1 MADAATTP
9 VDALIPAMTL
19 LAAGGAAALV
29 SKALKLSPIV
39 GYLIVGVLIGPHAFG
54 LIDESPATHLLAEL
68 GVVFLL
74 FDIGLH
80 VSLRELRESR
90 RDLIG
95 LAPAHLVLT
104 ALPFTITL
112 MLFGLAWPIA
122 LALGL
127 SFGLSSTA
135 VVSRVMA
142 ERGLGSCPLGRSS
155 THVLIFQ
162 DIVAIFL
169 LIFANSIS
177 NGADGMALAI
187 ELARAAGYAIVAFV
201 IAFAAGHYLMGP
213 IFRGLAHT
221 RNQEAFTAV
230 TLLLVLGAASATAQI
245 GLSLTLGA
253 FLAGLAV
260 SGTAFRHQVQM
271 ETGPFRGLLL
281 SFFFMSVGLSVD
293 LTVLARDWPLVL
305 LVAAS
310 ILTVKTLFGFVAARL
325 NKWSNP
331 GSIQLTFLLAQGSEF
346 TLVVLSILA
355 TAADGV
361 PPVIET
367 IAVAGIAISLAIA
380 PFWAAAGM
388 QLSRKFAAIFK
399 GQTRPVNE
407 ITPVAP
413 DRPVIIFGMTSAG
426 RVAADALA
434 DFDIPHVCLDAE
446 PDRFVSAIADGYKVS
461 FGNAANMRLVEA
473 VAGPN
478 PRAVVI
484 GAPRYETSRDL
495 TPAAQREFPNTP
507 RFVSVDNEADRERFA
522 ALGMRAWLS
531 MGEPKGI
538 EMAADVLR
546 KLGVEEAK
554 VAEWMSREADRF
566 DVGNP
571 SDVSEPAETET
582 EAA

>member
-1 MADAATTP
+1 MADPASTP

-29 SKALKLSPIV
+29 CKALRLSPIV
-39 GYLIVGVLIGPHAFG
+39 GYLAVGILIGPDAFR
-54 LIDESPATHLLAEL
+54 LIEESSTTHLLAEL

-80 VSLRELRESR
+80 VSLRELKESG
-90 RDLIG
+90 RDLMG
-95 LAPAHLVLT
+95 LAPSHLVLNS
-104 ALPFTITL
+104 LPFTIAL
-112 MLFGLAWPIA
+112 MLFGLDWPIA

-169 LIFANSIS
+169 LIFATSIS
-177 NGADGMALAI
+177 SGGDAGALALT
-187 ELARAAGYAIVAFV
+187 LARAAGLAVLAFIV
-201 IAFAAGHYLMGP
+201 AFAAGHYLMGP
-213 IFRGLAHT
+213 VFKSLAQT

-230 TLLLVLGAASATAQI
+230 TLLLVLGAASATAQL

-260 SGTAFRHQVQM
+260 SGTSFRHQIQM

-293 LTVLARDWPLVL
+293 LNVLASQWPLVVGIAL
-305 LVAAS
+305 S
-310 ILTVKTLFGFVAARL
+310 ILVIKTVFGFAAARL

-331 GSIQLTFLLAQGSEF
+331 GSVQLAFLLAQGSEF
-346 TLVVLSILA
+346 TLVVLSIL
-355 TAADGV
+355 TSVTGMV
-361 PPVIET
+361 PPFIAT
-367 IAVAGIAISLAIA
+367 ISVAAVALSLAVA
-380 PFWAAAGM
+380 PFWAAGGM
-388 QLSRKFAAIFK
+388 KLSRKVARLFA
-399 GQTRPVNE
+399 GQTRPDNE

-413 DRPVIIFGMTSAG
+413 NRPVIIFGMTPAG
-426 RVAADALA
+426 RLTADALS
-434 DFDIPHVCLDAE
+434 DHNIPHVCLDAE
-446 PDRFVSAIADGYKVS
+446 PERFVSAIADGYKVA
-461 FGNAANMRLVEA
+461 FGNAANLRLVEA
-473 VAGPN
+473 VAGRN

-484 GAPRYETSRDL
+484 GAPRYEVSRDL
-495 TPAAQREFPNTP
+495 TPAAQRAFPNTP
-507 RFVSVDNEADRERFA
+507 RFVAVDNEADRQRFSD
-522 ALGMRAWLS
+522 LGMRAWLS
-531 MGEPKGI
+531 MGQPVGI
-538 EMAADVLR
+538 EMAADALR
-546 KLGVEEAK
+546 QLGIEEK
-554 VAEWMSREADRF
+554 QVVDWMSREADRF
-566 DVGNP
+566 DVQEP
-571 SDVSEPAETET
+571 EAESSDSLES

>member
-19 LAAGGAAALV
+19 LAAGGAAAMA

-39 GYLIVGVLIGPHAFG
+39 GYLAVGILIGPHAFG
-54 LIDESPATHLLAEL
+54 LIEESATTHLLAEL

-80 VSLRELRESR
+80 VSLREIKESG

-95 LAPAHLVLT
+95 LAPVHLVLT
-104 ALPFTITL
+104 SVPFTIAL
-112 MLFGLAWPIA
+112 VLFGLSWPVA

-135 VVSRVMA
+135 VVSRVMV
-142 ERGLGSCPLGRSS
+142 ERELGSCPLGRSA

-169 LIFANSIS
+169 LIFANSLG
-177 NGADGMALAI
+177 NGGDGMTLVV
-187 ELARAAGYAIVAFV
+187 ELAQAAGLAV
-201 IAFAAGHYLMGP
+201 IAFLVAFGAGRYLMGP
-213 IFRGLAHT
+213 IFRILAAS

-260 SGTAFRHQVQM
+260 SGTAFRHQIQS

-293 LTVLARDWPLVL
+293 LDVVATQWPVILG
-305 LVAAS
+305 VAAA
-310 ILTVKTLFGFVAARL
+310 ILLVKTLFGFVAARL
-325 NKWSNP
+325 NSWSNP
-331 GSIQLTFLLAQGSEF
+331 GSVQIAFLLAQGSEF
-346 TLVVLSILA
+346 TLVVLSLLA
-355 TAADGV
+355 AATDAV
-361 PPVIET
+361 PSA
-367 IAVAGIAISLAIA
+367 IATVAVSAIALSLAVA

-388 QLSRKFAAIFK
+388 KLSRKVAAVFK
-399 GQTRPVNE
+399 GQTRPINE
-407 ITPVAP
+407 TTPIAP
-413 DRPVIIFGMTSAG
+413 DRPVIIFGMTAAG
-426 RVAADALA
+426 RLAADALS

-446 PDRFVSAIADGYKVS
+446 PERFVSAIADGYRVA
-461 FGNAANMRLVEA
+461 FGNAANLRLVES

-495 TPAAQREFPNTP
+495 TPATQREFPDTP
-507 RFVSVDNEADRERFA
+507 RFVAVDNEADRERFA

-531 MGEPKGI
+531 IGAPKGI
-538 EMAADVLR
+538 EMAADILR
-546 KLGVEEAK
+546 QLGIAEAK
-554 VAEWMSREADRF
+554 VSEWMSREADLF
-566 DVGNP
+566 EVD
-571 SDVSEPAETET
+571 SPADLPEKVET

>member
-19 LAAGGAAALV
+19 LAAGGASALV

-39 GYLIVGVLIGPHAFG
+39 GYLAVGILIGPHAFG
-54 LIDESPATHLLAEL
+54 LIEESPTTHLLAEL

-80 VSLRELRESR
+80 VSLRELRESG
-90 RDLIG
+90 RDLVG
-95 LAPAHLVLT
+95 LAPVHLVLT
-104 ALPFTITL
+104 SLPFTIAL
-112 MLFGLAWPIA
+112 FLFGLSWPIA
-122 LALGL
+122 LALGI

-135 VVSRVMA
+135 VVSRVMV

-162 DIVAIFL
+162 DIIAIFL
-169 LIFANSIS
+169 LIFANSLG
-177 NGADGMALAI
+177 NGGAGMALAL
-187 ELARAAGYAIVAFV
+187 ELATAAGYAIVAFA

-213 IFRGLAHT
+213 IFRGLAQT
-221 RNQEAFTAV
+221 RNHEAFTAV

-260 SGTAFRHQVQM
+260 SGTAFRHQIQM

-293 LTVLARDWPLVL
+293 LGVLATHWPLIIAI
-305 LVAAS
+305 AAA
-310 ILTVKTLFGFVAARL
+310 IMGIKTLFGFAAARL

-331 GSIQLTFLLAQGSEF
+331 GSVQLAFLLAQGSEF
-346 TLVVLSILA
+346 TLVVLSILTMTSGA
-355 TAADGV
+355 VPALISTVLVAA
-361 PPVIET
+361 
-367 IAVAGIAISLAIA
+367 IALSLAIA

-388 QLSRKFAAIFK
+388 RLSRKIASIFK

-407 ITPVAP
+407 MTPVGP
-413 DRPVIIFGMTSAG
+413 RRPVIIFGMTPAG
-426 RVAADALA
+426 RLAADALA

-446 PDRFVSAIADGYKVS
+446 PERFVSAIADGYKVS
-461 FGNAANMRLVEA
+461 FGNAANLRLVEA

-495 TPAAQREFPNTP
+495 TPAAQREFPDTP
-507 RFVSVDNEADRERFA
+507 RFVAVDNEADRQRFS
-522 ALGMRAWLS
+522 ALGMRTWLS
-531 MGEPKGI
+531 MGQPTGI
-538 EMAADVLR
+538 EMAADILR
-546 KLGVEEAK
+546 QLGAEEAK
-554 VAEWMSREADRF
+554 VVEWISREADRF
-566 DVGNP
+566 DVDSP
-571 SDVSEPAETET
+571 PDQATETVET

>member
-19 LAAGGAAALV
+19 LAAAGAAAMA

-39 GYLIVGVLIGPHAFG
+39 GYLAVGILIGPEALG
-54 LIDESPATHLLAEL
+54 LIQESPTTHLLAEL

-80 VSLRELRESR
+80 VSLRELKESGR
-90 RDLIG
+90 NLVG
-95 LAPAHLVLT
+95 LAPVHLALT
-104 ALPFTITL
+104 SLPFTGALI
-112 MLFGLAWPIA
+112 MLGLDWPIA

-135 VVSRVMA
+135 VVSRVLV
-142 ERGLGSCPLGRSS
+142 ERGLGSCPLGRSA

-169 LIFANSIS
+169 LIFATSLS
-177 NGADGMALAI
+177 RGGDGM
-187 ELARAAGYAIVAFV
+187 ELMVELGRAAGLAIVAFI
-201 IAFAAGHYLMGP
+201 IAFAAGRYLMGP
-213 IFRGLAHT
+213 IFRTLAST
-221 RNQEAFTAV
+221 RNHEAFTAM

-260 SGTAFRHQVQM
+260 SGTAFRHQIQS

-293 LTVLARDWPLVL
+293 LAVLGGQWPLVIGVALAIL
-305 LVAAS
+305 LV
-310 ILTVKTLFGFVAARL
+310 KTMFGFAAARL
-325 NKWSNP
+325 NSWSNP
-331 GSIQLTFLLAQGSEF
+331 GSVQIAFLLAQGSEF

-355 TAADGV
+355 SASGAV
-361 PPVIET
+361 PPAVET
-367 IAVAGIAISLAIA
+367 IAVAAVALSLAVA
-380 PFWAAAGM
+380 PFWAAGGM
-388 QLSRKFAAIFK
+388 RLSRKLAAMFK
-399 GQTRPVNE
+399 GQTRAASE
-407 ITPVAP
+407 TRSTAP
-413 DRPVIIFGMTSAG
+413 DRPVIIFGMTPAG
-426 RVAADALA
+426 RLAADALS
-434 DFDIPHVCLDAE
+434 DFTIPHVCLDAE
-446 PDRFVSAIADGYKVS
+446 PERFVSAIADGYKVA
-461 FGNAANMRLVEA
+461 FGNAANLRLVEA

-484 GAPRYETSRDL
+484 GAPRYEVSRDL
-495 TPAAQREFPNTP
+495 TPAVQREFPNLP
-507 RFVSVDNEADRERFA
+507 RFVAVDNEADRNRFS

-531 MGEPKGI
+531 MGEPRGI

-546 KLGVEEAK
+546 QLGIDEDK
-554 VAEWMSREADRF
+554 VIAWVSREADVF
-566 DVGNP
+566 EVEQPVTAVN
-571 SDVSEPAETET
+571 ETPET

>member
-1 MADAATTP
+1 MADAASTP

-29 SKALKLSPIV
+29 SKALRLSPIV
-39 GYLIVGVLIGPHAFG
+39 GYLAVGILIGPHAFG
-54 LIDESPATHLLAEL
+54 LIEESSTTHLLAEL

-80 VSLRELRESR
+80 VSLRELRESG
-90 RDLIG
+90 RDLVG

-104 ALPFTITL
+104 SFPFTIALL
-112 MLFGLAWPIA
+112 MFGLDWPVA

-135 VVSRVMA
+135 VVSRVMV

-169 LIFANSIS
+169 LIFATSLNS
-177 NGADGMALAI
+177 GGDAGALALT
-187 ELARAAGYAIVAFV
+187 LARAAGFAVLAFV
-201 IAFAAGHYLMGP
+201 VAFAAGHYLMGP
-213 IFRGLAHT
+213 IFKSLAQT

-230 TLLLVLGAASATAQI
+230 TLLLVLGAASATAQL

-260 SGTAFRHQVQM
+260 SGTSFRHQIQM

-293 LTVLARDWPLVL
+293 LGVLGNQWALVVAIAMTIL
-305 LVAAS
+305 L
-310 ILTVKTLFGFVAARL
+310 VKTLFGFVAARL
-325 NKWSNP
+325 NGWSNP
-331 GSIQLTFLLAQGSEF
+331 GSVQLSFLLAQGSEF
-346 TLVVLSILA
+346 TLVVLSILTMTTGVVPSNIA
-355 TAADGV
+355 TISVAS
-361 PPVIET
+361 
-367 IAVAGIAISLAIA
+367 IALSLAAA

-388 QLSRKFAAIFK
+388 KLSRKVARVFK
-399 GQTRPVNE
+399 DQTRPDNE
-407 ITPVAP
+407 ITPIAP
-413 DRPVIIFGMTSAG
+413 DRPVIIFGMTPAG
-426 RVAADALA
+426 RLTADALA
-434 DFDIPHVCLDAE
+434 DHDIPHVCLDAE
-446 PDRFVSAIADGYKVS
+446 PERFVSAIADGYKVS
-461 FGNAANMRLVEA
+461 FGNAANLKLVEA

-484 GAPRYETSRDL
+484 GAPRYEVSRDL
-495 TPAAQREFPNTP
+495 TPAAQRDFPNTP
-507 RFVSVDNEADRERFA
+507 RFVSVDNEADRQRFSE
-522 ALGMRAWLS
+522 LGMRTWLS
-531 MGEPKGI
+531 LGRPVGI

-546 KLGVEEAK
+546 QLGIEEEK
-554 VAEWMSREADRF
+554 VAAWISREADLF
-566 DVGNP
+566 EVNNP
-571 SDVSEPAETET
+571 QT
-582 EAA
+582 EAAEAASSEAA

>member
-1 MADAATTP
+1 MADPATTP

-39 GYLIVGVLIGPHAFG
+39 GYLAVGILIGPHAFG
-54 LIDESPATHLLAEL
+54 LIQESATTHLLAEL

-80 VSLRELRESR
+80 VSLREIRESG
-90 RDLIG
+90 RDLVG

-104 ALPFTITL
+104 SLPFTIAL
-112 MLFGLAWPIA
+112 ALFGLDWPVA

-142 ERGLGSCPLGRSS
+142 ERGLGSCPLGRSA

-169 LIFANSIS
+169 LIFANSLG
-177 NGADGMALAI
+177 NGTEGMALALD
-187 ELARAAGYAIVAFV
+187 LAIAAGYAIVAFL
-201 IAFAAGHYLMGP
+201 IAFAAGRYLMGP
-213 IFRGLAHT
+213 IFRSLVQT

-293 LTVLARDWPLVL
+293 LGVLASHWPVVIGIAAAIL
-305 LVAAS
+305 LVK
-310 ILTVKTLFGFVAARL
+310 TVFGFAAARF

-331 GSIQLTFLLAQGSEF
+331 GSVQLTFLLAQGSEF
-346 TLVVLSILA
+346 TLVVLSILTA
-355 TAADGV
+355 TTDAV
-361 PPVIET
+361 PPLIAT
-367 IAVAGIAISLAIA
+367 IAVSAIALSLAVA
-380 PFWAAAGM
+380 PFWAAGGM
-388 QLSRKFAAIFK
+388 RLSRKVASVLK

-407 ITPVAP
+407 ITPIGP
-413 DRPVIIFGMTSAG
+413 ERPVIIFGMTPAG
-426 RVAADALA
+426 RLAADALS
-434 DFDIPHVCLDAE
+434 DFNIPHVCLDAE
-446 PDRFVSAIADGYKVS
+446 PERFVSAIADGYKVS
-461 FGNAANMRLVEA
+461 FGNAANLRLVEA
-473 VAGPN
+473 VAGPD

-495 TPAAQREFPNTP
+495 TPAVQREFPDLP
-507 RFVSVDNEADRERFA
+507 RFVAVDNEADRQRFS

-531 MGEPKGI
+531 MGQPTGI
-538 EMAADVLR
+538 EMATDVLR
-546 KLGVEEAK
+546 KLGVEEDK
-554 VAEWMSREADRF
+554 VVEWMSREADRF
-566 DVGNP
+566 DVESPPESAGGTVG
-571 SDVSEPAETET
+571 S

>member
-1 MADAATTP
+1 MADPATST

-19 LAAGGAAALV
+19 LAAGGASALV

-39 GYLIVGVLIGPHAFG
+39 GYLAVGILIGPHVYG

-80 VSLRELRESR
+80 VSLRELKESG
-90 RDLIG
+90 RDLMG

-104 ALPFTITL
+104 SAPFTL
-112 MLFGLAWPIA
+112 ALFLLGLSWPIA

-169 LIFANSIS
+169 LIFANSLGGDVD
-177 NGADGMALAI
+177 GAALALN
-187 ELARAAGYAIVAFV
+187 LARAAGLAVVAFI
-201 IAFAAGHYLMGP
+201 IAFAAGHYLMSP
-213 IFRGLAHT
+213 ILKSLAQT

-230 TLLLVLGAASATAQI
+230 TLLLVLGAACATAMI

-260 SGTAFRHQVQM
+260 SGTAFRHQIQM

-293 LTVLARDWPLVL
+293 LGVLANQWPIVIG
-305 LVAAS
+305 VTAA
-310 ILTVKTLFGFVAARL
+310 ILGLKTLFGFAAARL

-331 GSIQLTFLLAQGSEF
+331 GSVQLAFLLAQGSEF
-346 TLVVLSILA
+346 TLVVLSILMMSTDA
-355 TAADGV
+355 V
-361 PPVIET
+361 PPAVDT
-367 IAVAGIAISLAIA
+367 ISVASVALSLAIA
-380 PFWAAAGM
+380 PAWAAGGM
-388 QLSRKFAAIFK
+388 KLSRKVASLFQ
-399 GQTRPVNE
+399 GQTRPENE

-413 DRPVIIFGMTSAG
+413 DRPVIIFGMTQAG
-426 RVAADALA
+426 RLAADALA
-434 DFDIPHVCLDAE
+434 DHDIPHVCLDAE

-461 FGNAANMRLVEA
+461 FGNAANLRLVEA
-473 VAGPN
+473 VAGQS

-484 GAPRYETSRDL
+484 GAPRYEISRDL
-495 TPAAQREFPNTP
+495 TPATQREFPNTP
-507 RFVSVDNEADRERFA
+507 RFVSVDNEADRQRFSE
-522 ALGMRAWLS
+522 LGMRAWLA

-538 EMAADVLR
+538 EMAADILR
-546 KLGVEEAK
+546 QLGIDESKVVEW
-554 VAEWMSREADRF
+554 VSREADRF
-566 DVGNP
+566 DVDSP
-571 SDVSEPAETET
+571 TDVGESLET

>member
-1 MADAATTP
+1 MADAASTP

-39 GYLIVGVLIGPHAFG
+39 GYLAVGILIGPHAFG
-54 LIDESPATHLLAEL
+54 LIDESPTTHLLAEL

-80 VSLRELRESR
+80 VSLRELRESG
-90 RDLIG
+90 RDLVG

-104 ALPFTITL
+104 SFPFTIAL
-112 MLFGLAWPIA
+112 MMFGLDWPIA

-169 LIFANSIS
+169 LIFANSLT
-177 NGADGMALAI
+177 NGGAGMALALD
-187 ELARAAGYAIVAFV
+187 LAIAAGYAIVAFV
-201 IAFAAGHYLMGP
+201 IAFAAGHFLMGP
-213 IFRGLAHT
+213 IFRGLAQT
-221 RNQEAFTAV
+221 RNHEAFTAV

-260 SGTAFRHQVQM
+260 SGTAFRHQIQM

-293 LTVLARDWPLVL
+293 LGVLATRWPLVIAIAAAIL
-305 LVAAS
+305 L
-310 ILTVKTLFGFVAARL
+310 IKTVFGFVAARL

-331 GSIQLTFLLAQGSEF
+331 GSVQLTFLLAQGSEF
-346 TLVVLSILA
+346 TLVVLSIL
-355 TAADGV
+355 TASTGAV
-361 PPVIET
+361 PDEIAT
-367 IAVAGIAISLAIA
+367 IAVAAIALSLAVA

-388 QLSRKFAAIFK
+388 RLSRKVASVFK

-407 ITPVAP
+407 ITPTAP
-413 DRPVIIFGMTSAG
+413 DRPVIIFGMTPAG
-426 RVAADALA
+426 RLAADALA
-434 DFDIPHVCLDAE
+434 DFSIPHVCLDAE

-461 FGNAANMRLVEA
+461 FGNAANLRLVEA

-495 TPAAQREFPNTP
+495 TPAAQREFPETP
-507 RFVSVDNEADRERFA
+507 RFVAVDNEADRQRFS

-531 MGEPKGI
+531 MGQPTGI
-538 EMAADVLR
+538 EMATDVLR
-546 KLGVEEAK
+546 KMGVDEQK

-566 DVGNP
+566 DVDSP
-571 SDVSEPAETET
+571 PEPAAETVET

>member
-1 MADAATTP
+1 MADPASTP

-29 SKALKLSPIV
+29 CKALRLSPIV
-39 GYLIVGVLIGPHAFG
+39 GYLAVGILIGPDAFH
-54 LIDESPATHLLAEL
+54 LIQESSTTHLLAEL

-80 VSLRELRESR
+80 VSLRELRESG
-90 RDLIG
+90 RDLMG
-95 LAPAHLVLT
+95 LAPSHLVLT
-104 ALPFTITL
+104 SFPFTIAL
-112 MLFGLAWPIA
+112 MLFGLDWPVA

-135 VVSRVMA
+135 VVSRVMS

-169 LIFANSIS
+169 LIFATSIS
-177 NGADGMALAI
+177 SGGDASALALT
-187 ELARAAGYAIVAFV
+187 LARAAGLAVLAFIV
-201 IAFAAGHYLMGP
+201 AFAAGHFLMGP
-213 IFRGLAHT
+213 VFRSLAQT

-230 TLLLVLGAASATAQI
+230 TLLLVLGAASATAQL

-260 SGTAFRHQVQM
+260 SGTSFRHQIQM

-293 LTVLARDWPLVL
+293 LDVLASQWPLVIAIAL
-305 LVAAS
+305 S
-310 ILTVKTLFGFVAARL
+310 ILLIKTVFGFAAARL

-331 GSIQLTFLLAQGSEF
+331 GSVQLTFLLAQGSEF
-346 TLVVLSILA
+346 TLVVLSIL
-355 TAADGV
+355 TSVTGMV
-361 PPVIET
+361 PPFVAT
-367 IAVAGIAISLAIA
+367 ISVAAVALSLAVA
-380 PFWAAAGM
+380 PFWAAGGM
-388 QLSRKFAAIFK
+388 KLSRKVASLFA
-399 GQTRPVNE
+399 GQTRPDNE
-407 ITPVAP
+407 ITPISP
-413 DRPVIIFGMTSAG
+413 DRPVIIFGMTPSG
-426 RVAADALA
+426 RLTADALS
-434 DFDIPHVCLDAE
+434 DHDIPHVCLDAE
-446 PDRFVSAIADGYKVS
+446 PDRFVSAIADGYTVS
-461 FGNAANMRLVEA
+461 FGNAANLRLVEA
-473 VAGPN
+473 IAGPN

-484 GAPRYETSRDL
+484 GAPRYDVSRDL

-507 RFVSVDNEADRERFA
+507 RFVAVDNEADRQRFSD
-522 ALGMRAWLS
+522 LGMRAWLS
-531 MGEPKGI
+531 MGKPVGI

-546 KLGVEEAK
+546 QLGIEEK
-554 VAEWMSREADRF
+554 QVAEWVSREADRF
-566 DVGNP
+566 DVKEP
-571 SDVSEPAETET
+571 MPETSETLET

>member
-1 MADAATTP
+1 MADPATST

-19 LAAGGAAALV
+19 LAAGGASAMV

-39 GYLIVGVLIGPHAFG
+39 GYLAVGILIGPHAYG
-54 LIDESPATHLLAEL
+54 LIDESPTTHLLAEL

-80 VSLRELRESR
+80 VSLRELRESG
-90 RDLIG
+90 RDLMG
-95 LAPAHLVLT
+95 LAPVHLVLT
-104 ALPFTITL
+104 SAPFTL
-112 MLFGLAWPIA
+112 ALFLLGLSWPIA

-169 LIFANSIS
+169 LIFANSLGGDI
-177 NGADGMALAI
+177 DGMALALN
-187 ELARAAGYAIVAFV
+187 LAKAAGLAVIAFA
-201 IAFAAGHYLMGP
+201 IAFAAGHFLMGP
-213 IFRGLAHT
+213 ILKSLAQT

-230 TLLLVLGAASATAQI
+230 TLLLVLGAACATALM

-260 SGTAFRHQVQM
+260 SGTAFRHQIQM

-293 LTVLARDWPLVL
+293 LGVLASQWPLVIA
-305 LVAAS
+305 VTAA
-310 ILTVKTLFGFVAARL
+310 ILGLKTLFGFVAARL

-331 GSIQLTFLLAQGSEF
+331 GSVQLAFLLAQGSEF
-346 TLVVLSILA
+346 TLVVLSILIMTTNA
-355 TAADGV
+355 V
-361 PPVIET
+361 PPAVDT
-367 IAVAGIAISLAIA
+367 ISVAAVALSLAIA
-380 PFWAAAGM
+380 PAWAAGGM
-388 QLSRKFAAIFK
+388 KLSRKVASMFR
-399 GQTRPVNE
+399 GQTRPENE
-407 ITPVAP
+407 ITPIAP
-413 DRPVIIFGMTSAG
+413 DRPVIIFGMTQAG
-426 RVAADALA
+426 RLAADALS
-434 DFDIPHVCLDAE
+434 DHDIPHVCLDAE
-446 PDRFVSAIADGYKVS
+446 PERFVSAIADGYKVS

-473 VAGPN
+473 VAGRN

-484 GAPRYETSRDL
+484 GAPRYEVSRDL
-495 TPAAQREFPNTP
+495 TPAAQREFPKTP
-507 RFVSVDNEADRERFA
+507 RFVSVDNEADRQRFSE
-522 ALGMRAWLS
+522 LGMRAWLA

-538 EMAADVLR
+538 EMAADILR
-546 KLGVEEAK
+546 QLGIEEQK
-554 VAEWMSREADRF
+554 VVDWVSREADRF
-566 DVGNP
+566 DVDSP
-571 SDVSEPAETET
+571 KDVGETLET

>member
-19 LAAGGAAALV
+19 LAAGGAAAMA

-39 GYLIVGVLIGPHAFG
+39 GYLAVGILIGPHAFG
-54 LIDESPATHLLAEL
+54 LIEESGSTHLLAEL

-80 VSLRELRESR
+80 VSLREIRESG

-104 ALPFTITL
+104 SFPFTAAL
-112 MLFGLAWPIA
+112 MLFGLDWPVA
-122 LALGL
+122 LALGI

-142 ERGLGSCPLGRSS
+142 ERGLGSCPLGRST

-169 LIFANSIS
+169 LIFANSLG
-177 NGADGMALAI
+177 NGADGMALALD
-187 ELARAAGYAIVAFV
+187 LAKAAGFAVLAFL
-201 IAFAAGHYLMGP
+201 IAFAAGRYLMGP
-213 IFRGLAHT
+213 IFKMLAQT

-293 LTVLARDWPLVL
+293 LGVLARYWPLVIAI
-305 LVAAS
+305 AAA
-310 ILTVKTLFGFVAARL
+310 ILIVKTLFGFVAARI

-331 GSIQLTFLLAQGSEF
+331 GSVQLTFLLAQGSEF
-346 TLVVLSILA
+346 TLVVLSILTA
-355 TAADGV
+355 TSDTV
-361 PPVIET
+361 PPLVAT
-367 IAVAGIAISLAIA
+367 ILVSSIALSLAIA
-380 PFWAAAGM
+380 PFWAGGGM
-388 QLSRKFAAIFK
+388 RLSRKVASVFR

-407 ITPVAP
+407 ITPIGP
-413 DRPVIIFGMTSAG
+413 SRPVIIFGMTPAG
-426 RVAADALA
+426 RLAADALS
-434 DFDIPHVCLDAE
+434 DFGIPHVCLDAE

-461 FGNAANMRLVEA
+461 FGNAANLRLVEA
-473 VAGPN
+473 VAGPE

-495 TPAAQREFPNTP
+495 TPAVQREFPDTP
-507 RFVSVDNEADRERFA
+507 RFVAVDNEADRQRFS
-522 ALGMRAWLS
+522 ALGMRAWLA
-531 MGEPKGI
+531 MGKPTGI

-546 KLGVEEAK
+546 QLGVDEEK
-554 VAEWMSREADRF
+554 VVDWMSREADRF
-566 DVGNP
+566 DVESP
-571 SDVSEPAETET
+571 PEPAPEAKES

>member
-19 LAAGGAAALV
+19 LAAGGAAALA

-39 GYLIVGVLIGPHAFG
+39 GYLAVGILIGPHAFG
-54 LIDESPATHLLAEL
+54 LIEESATTHLLAEL

-80 VSLRELRESR
+80 VSLREIRESG
-90 RDLIG
+90 RDLVG
-95 LAPAHLVLT
+95 LAPAHLVFT
-104 ALPFTITL
+104 SVPFTIAL
-112 MLFGLAWPIA
+112 ALFGLEWPVA

-142 ERGLGSCPLGRSS
+142 ERGLGSCPLGRST

-169 LIFANSIS
+169 LIFANSL
-177 NGADGMALAI
+177 GQGTDGMALALD
-187 ELARAAGYAIVAFV
+187 LAIAAGYAIIAFV
-201 IAFAAGHYLMGP
+201 IAFAAGRYLMGP
-213 IFRGLAHT
+213 IFKGLAQT

-293 LTVLARDWPLVL
+293 LGVLASHWPLVL
-305 LVAAS
+305 AGAAAILV
-310 ILTVKTLFGFVAARL
+310 VKTLFGFAAARL

-331 GSIQLTFLLAQGSEF
+331 GSVQLTFLLAQGSEF
-346 TLVVLSILA
+346 TLVVLSILTA
-355 TAADGV
+355 TSDAV
-361 PPVIET
+361 PPLVAT
-367 IAVAGIAISLAIA
+367 IAVSAIALSLAVA
-380 PFWAAAGM
+380 PVWASAGM
-388 QLSRKFAAIFK
+388 RLSRKVASIFK

-413 DRPVIIFGMTSAG
+413 DRPVIIFGMSPAG
-426 RVAADALA
+426 RLAADALS
-434 DFDIPHVCLDAE
+434 DFSIPHVCLDAE
-446 PDRFVSAIADGYKVS
+446 PERFVSAIADGYKVS
-461 FGNAANMRLVEA
+461 FGNAANLRLVEA

-495 TPAAQREFPNTP
+495 TPAAQREFPDTP
-507 RFVSVDNEADRERFA
+507 RFVSVDNEADRQRFSQ
-522 ALGMRAWLS
+522 LGMRAWLS
-531 MGEPKGI
+531 MGLPTGI
-538 EMAADVLR
+538 EMATDVLR
-546 KLGVEEAK
+546 QLGVDEEK
-554 VAEWMSREADRF
+554 VVEWMSREADRF
-566 DVGNP
+566 DVDAPGDQTA
-571 SDVSEPAETET
+571 SSVET

>member
-1 MADAATTP
+1 MADAVSTP

-39 GYLIVGVLIGPHAFG
+39 GYLAVGILIGPHAFG
-54 LIDESPATHLLAEL
+54 LIDESPTTHLLAEL

-80 VSLRELRESR
+80 VSLRELRESG
-90 RDLIG
+90 RDLVG

-104 ALPFTITL
+104 SFPFTIAL
-112 MLFGLAWPIA
+112 MMFGLDWPIA

-169 LIFANSIS
+169 LIFANSLT
-177 NGADGMALAI
+177 NGGAGMALALD
-187 ELARAAGYAIVAFV
+187 LAIAAGYAIVAFV
-201 IAFAAGHYLMGP
+201 IAFAAGHFLMGP
-213 IFRGLAHT
+213 IFRGLAQT
-221 RNQEAFTAV
+221 RNHEAFTAV

-260 SGTAFRHQVQM
+260 SGTAFRHQIQM

-293 LTVLARDWPLVL
+293 LGVLATRWPLVIAIAAAIL
-305 LVAAS
+305 L
-310 ILTVKTLFGFVAARL
+310 IKTVFGFVAARL

-331 GSIQLTFLLAQGSEF
+331 GSVQLTFLLAQGSEF
-346 TLVVLSILA
+346 TLVVLSIL
-355 TAADGV
+355 TASTGAV
-361 PPVIET
+361 PDEIAT
-367 IAVAGIAISLAIA
+367 IAVAAIALSLAVA

-388 QLSRKFAAIFK
+388 RLSRKVASVFK

-407 ITPVAP
+407 ITPTAP
-413 DRPVIIFGMTSAG
+413 DRPVIIFGMTPAG
-426 RVAADALA
+426 RLAADALA
-434 DFDIPHVCLDAE
+434 DFSIPHVCLDAE

-461 FGNAANMRLVEA
+461 FGNAANLRLVEA

-495 TPAAQREFPNTP
+495 TPAAQREFPETP
-507 RFVSVDNEADRERFA
+507 RFVAVDNEADRQRFS

-531 MGEPKGI
+531 MGQPTGI
-538 EMAADVLR
+538 EMATDVLR
-546 KLGVEEAK
+546 KMGVDEQK

-566 DVGNP
+566 DVDSP
-571 SDVSEPAETET
+571 PEPAAETVET

>member
-1 MADAATTP
+1 MADPATTP

-19 LAAGGAAALV
+19 LAAGGAAALA

-39 GYLIVGVLIGPHAFG
+39 GYLLVGVLIGPHAFG
-54 LIDESPATHLLAEL
+54 LIDESPTTHLLAEL

-80 VSLRELRESR
+80 VSLRELRESG
-90 RDLIG
+90 RDLVG
-95 LAPAHLVLT
+95 LAPSHLILT
-104 ALPFTITL
+104 AFPFTIAL
-112 MLFGLAWPIA
+112 MLFGLDWPIA

-135 VVSRVMA
+135 VVSRVMT

-162 DIVAIFL
+162 DIIAIFL
-169 LIFANSIS
+169 LIFASS
-177 NGADGMALAI
+177 LGNGSDGMALALN
-187 ELARAAGYAIVAFV
+187 LARAAGLAVVAFV
-201 IAFAAGHYLMGP
+201 IAFAAGRYVMGP
-213 IFRGLAHT
+213 VLRILART

-230 TLLLVLGAASATAQI
+230 TLLLVLGAASGTALL

-293 LTVLARDWPLVL
+293 LGVLAQDWPVVL
-305 LVAAS
+305 LIAAG
-310 ILTVKTLFGFVAARL
+310 ILVTKTMFGFVAARL

-331 GSIQLTFLLAQGSEF
+331 GSVQIAFLLAQGSEF
-346 TLVVLSILA
+346 TLVMLSILA
-355 TAADGV
+355 MSTNAV
-361 PPVIET
+361 PPVIDT
-367 IAVAGIAISLAIA
+367 IAVAAIAISLAVA

-388 QLSRKFAAIFK
+388 QLSRKIASVFK

-407 ITPVAP
+407 TTPLAP
-413 DRPVIIFGMTSAG
+413 DRPVIIFGMTPAG
-426 RVAADALA
+426 RLAADALA

-461 FGNAANMRLVEA
+461 FGNAANLRLVEA

-495 TPAAQREFPNTP
+495 TPAVQREFPDTP
-507 RFVSVDNEADRERFA
+507 RFVAVDNEADRQRFA
-522 ALGMRAWLS
+522 ALGMRTWLS
-531 MGEPKGI
+531 MGEPQGI
-538 EMAADVLR
+538 EMATDILR
-546 KLGVEEAK
+546 QMGVEEDK

-566 DVGNP
+566 DVDSP
-571 SDVSEPAETET
+571 PQVAETRET

>member
-1 MADAATTP
+1 MADPATTP

-39 GYLIVGVLIGPHAFG
+39 GYLAVGILIGPHAFS
-54 LIDESPATHLLAEL
+54 LIQESATTHLLAEL

-80 VSLRELRESR
+80 VSLREVRESG
-90 RDLIG
+90 RDLVG

-104 ALPFTITL
+104 SLPFTIAL
-112 MLFGLAWPIA
+112 ALFGLDWPVA

-142 ERGLGSCPLGRSS
+142 ERGLGSCPLGRSA

-169 LIFANSIS
+169 LIFANSLG
-177 NGADGMALAI
+177 NGTEGMDLALDLAI
-187 ELARAAGYAIVAFV
+187 AAGYAVAAFL
-201 IAFAAGHYLMGP
+201 IAFAAGRYLMGP
-213 IFRGLAHT
+213 IFRSLVQT

-293 LTVLARDWPLVL
+293 LGVLASHWPLVIGIAAAIL
-305 LVAAS
+305 LVK
-310 ILTVKTLFGFVAARL
+310 TVFGFAAARL

-331 GSIQLTFLLAQGSEF
+331 GSVQLTFLLAQGSEF
-346 TLVVLSILA
+346 TLVVLSILTA
-355 TAADGV
+355 TTDAV
-361 PPVIET
+361 PPLIAT
-367 IAVAGIAISLAIA
+367 IAVSAIALSLAVA
-380 PFWAAAGM
+380 PFWAAGGM
-388 QLSRKFAAIFK
+388 RLSRKVASVLK

-407 ITPVAP
+407 ITPIGP
-413 DRPVIIFGMTSAG
+413 ERPVIIFGMTPAG
-426 RVAADALA
+426 RLAADALS
-434 DFDIPHVCLDAE
+434 DFNIPHVCLDAE
-446 PDRFVSAIADGYKVS
+446 PERFVSAIADGYKVS
-461 FGNAANMRLVEA
+461 FGNAANLRLVEA
-473 VAGPN
+473 VAGPD

-495 TPAAQREFPNTP
+495 TPAVQREFPNLP
-507 RFVSVDNEADRERFA
+507 RFVAVDNEADRQRFS

-531 MGEPKGI
+531 MGQPTGI
-538 EMAADVLR
+538 EMATDVLR
-546 KLGVEEAK
+546 KLGVEEDK

-566 DVGNP
+566 DVESP
-571 SDVSEPAETET
+571 PEPAAETAGS

>member
-1 MADAATTP
+1 MADAASTP

-29 SKALKLSPIV
+29 SKALRLSPIV
-39 GYLIVGVLIGPHAFG
+39 GYLVVGIMIGPHGFQ
-54 LIDESPATHLLAEL
+54 LIAESSTTHLLAEL

-80 VSLRELRESR
+80 VSLRELRESG
-90 RDLIG
+90 RDLVG
-95 LAPAHLVLT
+95 LAPVHLVLT
-104 ALPFTITL
+104 AFPFTIAL
-112 MLFGLAWPIA
+112 ALFGLDWPIA

-135 VVSRVMA
+135 VVSRVMV

-169 LIFANSIS
+169 LIFANSLG
-177 NGADGMALAI
+177 NGGDGMALAI
-187 ELARAAGYAIVAFV
+187 ELATAAGYAIVAFA

-260 SGTAFRHQVQM
+260 SGTAFRHQIQM

-293 LTVLARDWPLVL
+293 VGMLATYWPIVVAIAVAIL
-305 LVAAS
+305 L
-310 ILTVKTLFGFVAARL
+310 VKTLFGFAAARL

-331 GSIQLTFLLAQGSEF
+331 GSIQLAFLLAQGSEF
-346 TLVVLSILA
+346 TLVVLSIL
-355 TAADGV
+355 TAMTDAV
-361 PPVIET
+361 PPLIAT
-367 IAVAGIAISLAIA
+367 ILVSAIALSLAAA
-380 PFWAAAGM
+380 PVWASAGM
-388 QLSRKFAAIFK
+388 RLSRKVASIFR

-407 ITPVAP
+407 ITPIGP
-413 DRPVIIFGMTSAG
+413 ERPVIIFGMTPAG
-426 RVAADALA
+426 RLAADALA
-434 DFDIPHVCLDAE
+434 DHSIPHVCLDAE
-446 PDRFVSAIADGYKVS
+446 PDRFVSAIADGYKVA
-461 FGNAANMRLVEA
+461 FGNAANLRLVEA

-495 TPAAQREFPNTP
+495 TPAAQREFPETP
-507 RFVSVDNEADRERFA
+507 RFVAVDNEADRQRFS
-522 ALGMRAWLS
+522 ALGMRAWLA
-531 MGEPKGI
+531 MGQPTGI

-546 KLGVEEAK
+546 QLGVEEAK
-554 VAEWMSREADRF
+554 VSEWMSREADRF
-566 DVGNP
+566 DVQSP
-571 SDVSEPAETET
+571 SEQAAEAVET

>member
-1 MADAATTP
+1 MADPATTP

-19 LAAGGAAALV
+19 LAAGGAAALA

-39 GYLIVGVLIGPHAFG
+39 GYLAVGILMGPHVFG
-54 LIDESPATHLLAEL
+54 LMEESSTTHLLAEL

-80 VSLRELRESR
+80 VSLRELKESQ
-90 RDLIG
+90 RDLMG

-104 ALPFTITL
+104 SVPFTIALT
-112 MLFGLAWPIA
+112 LFGLDWPIA
-122 LALGL
+122 LALGI

-135 VVSRVMA
+135 VVSRVMV
-142 ERGLGSCPLGRSS
+142 ERGLGSCPLGRST

-169 LIFANSIS
+169 LIFANSL
-177 NGADGMALAI
+177 GAGGDGMQLALN
-187 ELARAAGYAIVAFV
+187 LAKAAGLAVLAFV
-201 IAFAAGHYLMGP
+201 VAFAAGRYLMGP
-213 IFRGLAHT
+213 IFRGLAQT

-230 TLLLVLGAASATAQI
+230 TLLLVLGAASATAFL

-293 LTVLARDWPLVL
+293 LGVLLARWPVVL
-305 LVAAS
+305 GVTVA
-310 ILTVKTLFGFVAARL
+310 ILLVKTLTGFAAARL

-331 GSIQLTFLLAQGSEF
+331 GSVQLSFLLAQGSEF
-346 TLVVLSILA
+346 TLVVLSILVMTTDA
-355 TAADGV
+355 V
-361 PPVIET
+361 PPALDT
-367 IAVAGIAISLAIA
+367 IAVASIALSLAAA
-380 PFWAAAGM
+380 PFWAAGGM
-388 QLSRKFAAIFK
+388 RLSRKVANMLK

-407 ITPVAP
+407 ITPIGP
-413 DRPVIIFGMTSAG
+413 DRPVIIFGMTEAG
-426 RVAADALA
+426 RLAADALA
-434 DFDIPHVCLDAE
+434 DHDIPHVCLDAE
-446 PDRFVSAIADGYKVS
+446 PERFVSAIADGYKVA
-461 FGNAANMRLVEA
+461 FGNAANLRLVEA

-484 GAPRYETSRDL
+484 GAPRYDVSRDL
-495 TPAAQREFPNTP
+495 TPASQREFPNTT
-507 RFVSVDNEADRERFA
+507 RFVSVDNEADRRKFA
-522 ALGMRAWLS
+522 NLGMRAWIS

-538 EMAADVLR
+538 EMAADILR
-546 KLGVEEAK
+546 QLGVEEEK
-554 VAEWMSREADRF
+554 VADWVSREADRF
-566 DVGNP
+566 EVD
-571 SDVSEPAETET
+571 EPREIGERVET